1 MLFPVGTVMESW
13 ILAKLFP
20 ENFLSVVISFSP
32 ACHPSVAWWSGPSG
46 TAHRASLSRSH
57 SGDGPPLGTGLPF
70 KAREL

>member
-32 ACHPSVAWWSGPSG
+32 AVPPFRGVVEWAFGNSASG
-46 TAHRASLSRSH
+46 
-57 SGDGPPLGTGLPF
+57 
-70 KAREL
+70 